1 MRPPE
6 PGGGACGGAVKAR
19 TMRKVRKAP
28 VARVTT
34 AKLRK
39 QLDDR
44 TLERDEALE
53 QLAVLK
59 VISGS
64 HGELESVFQ
73 SICARVLSDPE
84 FVYLEAQSHVPV
96 PRASRAV
103 RQKPDRAR

>member
-1 MRPPE
+1 MQRR
-6 PGGGACGGAVKAR
+6 GKSGHSAKAR
-19 TMRKVRKAP
+19 RTTMRKVRKAP
-28 VARVTT
+28 VALVTT

-53 QLAVLK
+53 QLAATSKVLK

-64 HGELESVFQ
+64 HGELECTTSFP
-73 SICARVLSDPE
+73 IRK

-96 PRASRAV
+96 PRASRAF
-103 RQKPDRAR
+103 RQKPDRVR

>member
-1 MRPPE
+1 
-6 PGGGACGGAVKAR
+6 
-19 TMRKVRKAP
+19 MRKVRKAP

-53 QLAVLK
+53 QLAATSEVLK

-64 HGELESVFQ
+64 HGELEPVFQ
-73 SICARVLSDPE
+73 SICARRPFRSGNLSTSRRRAMFLSRERVEPFGKNQIE
-84 FVYLEAQSHVPV
+84 FVETFADQ
-96 PRASRAV
+96 AV
-103 RQKPDRAR
+103 IA